1 MIIPRRYEGK
11 QIAVYG
17 LGRTGLSAIRSLVA
31 GGASVV
37 AWDDN
42 EAAAEQASAAGAL
55 VMHPSGWNWLA
66 LTALVLS
73 PGVPLTHPEP
83 HDVVRMAKDANVD
96 VIGDTELFAQALE
109 DSGKDARLVVITG
122 TNGKSTTTAL
132 TAHMISK
139 CGLTVQ
145 MGGNIG
151 IPVLDL
157 APPSDDMVYVLEMS
171 SYQADLTHSMRT
183 DVSILLN
190 ITPDHLERHGG
201 YEGYITSKRRVLDM
215 VKRDG
220 RIVLGVNSI
229 QTQAI
234 CTELKVRDNG
244 RLLPVA
250 VGEVLSYGYFVIG
263 GVLWDGTHSVS
274 DEVVD
279 LKEVDALTGAHNW
292 ENAAAAYACGRALGL
307 DPARLVEGLKSFPG
321 LPHRQENLPE
331 LRGVRFVNDSKAT
344 NAEAAAKALVCY
356 DNIYWIAG
364 GRLKQGGV
372 SDLVS
377 LMGPVVRAYL
387 IGEGAAEIA
396 ETLKGRVEM
405 TQCGTLERA
414 LDRAMRDALSE
425 GRPDPVILLSP
436 ACASFDQY
444 PDFEKRGDAFK
455 AAVAALKEGSQV
467 PSNGDAVA

>member
-1 MIIPRRYEGK
+1 MIPQRYEGK

-17 LGRTGLSAIRSLVA
+17 LGRTGLSAIRALVA
-31 GGASVV
+31 GGAGVV

-42 EAAAEQASAAGAL
+42 ETAAEQASAAGAV

-83 HDVVRMAKDANVD
+83 HAVVQMAKAAGVEI
-96 VIGDTELFAQALE
+96 IGDTELFAQALA
-109 DSGKDARLVVITG
+109 DSGSDARLVIITG

-132 TAHMISK
+132 VAHMISK
-139 CGLTVQ
+139 CGMTVQ

-157 APPSDDMVYVLEMS
+157 APPTDETVYVLEMS
-171 SYQADLTHSMRT
+171 SYQADLTHTMRS

-201 YEGYITSKRRVLDM
+201 YEGYIASKRRVFDM

-234 CTELKVRDNG
+234 CTELKVTDNS

-250 VGEVLSYGYFVIG
+250 VGQVLSHGYFVIS
-263 GVLWDGTHSVS
+263 GVLWDGTLSVS
-274 DEVVD
+274 DEVID
-279 LKEVDALTGAHNW
+279 LKDIAALTGAHNW

-307 DPARLVEGLKSFPG
+307 DPMRLKEGLKSFPG
-321 LPHRQENLPE
+321 LPHRQEILPS

-356 DNIYWIAG
+356 DHIYWIAG
-364 GRLKQGGV
+364 GRLKEGGV
-372 SDLVS
+372 RDLTG
-377 LMGPVVRAYL
+377 LMGPVERAYL

-396 ETLKGRVEM
+396 ETLKGQVEM
-405 TQCGTLERA
+405 VQCGTLERA
-414 LDRAMRDALSE
+414 VDRAMRDALSE
-425 GRPDPVILLSP
+425 GYPDPVVLLSP

-444 PDFEKRGDAFK
+444 PDFEVRGDAFK
-455 AAVAALKEGSQV
+455 AAVMALRDGTPV